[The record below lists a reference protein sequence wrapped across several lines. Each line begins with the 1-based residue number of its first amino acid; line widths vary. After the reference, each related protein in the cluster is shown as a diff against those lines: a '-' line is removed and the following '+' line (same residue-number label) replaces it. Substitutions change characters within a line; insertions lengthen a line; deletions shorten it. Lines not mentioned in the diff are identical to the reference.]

1 MHNQWCGLSFLHDSQ
16 QMTPINS
23 SCLILWNQ
31 GLVNLD
37 FDDNK
42 TRFRTNDYI
51 SSVIRKD
58 DFQSGNHK
66 DKSSQREII
75 KKNKTSKR
83 SVFQDPNF
91 IRSLYKVV
99 GELGFSCITFFTYAP
114 KSSKS
119 FFILN
124 VFQTCL
130 KGFKLKNLVVEP
142 KTAQPVEPD
151 EEPINS
157 HLNRSR
163 SRSTPSSTS
172 QWCEQYPVDR
182 QLNRLRSAKNLISLL
197 EWLFNQM
204 RNRST
209 HTSNGRGSIEVQR
222 SPAKH

>member
-1 MHNQWCGLSFLHDSQ
+1 M
-16 QMTPINS
+16 
-23 SCLILWNQ
+23 
-31 GLVNLD
+31 VNLD

-124 VFQTCL
+124 VL
-130 KGFKLKNLVVEP
+130 KSDDFMFSTKTLCQIFFKLVK
-142 KTAQPVEPD
+142 
-151 EEPINS
+151 
-157 HLNRSR
+157 R
-163 SRSTPSSTS
+163 
-172 QWCEQYPVDR
+172 
-182 QLNRLRSAKNLISLL
+182 
-197 EWLFNQM
+197 F
-204 RNRST
+204 
-209 HTSNGRGSIEVQR
+209 
-222 SPAKH
+222 